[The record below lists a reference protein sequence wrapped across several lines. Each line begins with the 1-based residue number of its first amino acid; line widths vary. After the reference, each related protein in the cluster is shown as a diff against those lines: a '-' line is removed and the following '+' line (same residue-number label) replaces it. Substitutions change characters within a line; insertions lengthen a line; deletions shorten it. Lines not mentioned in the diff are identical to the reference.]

1 MVASLETIVTPPAT
15 GSPEFVP
22 TGPDAARFRAVE
34 RYIEQ
39 YLPARQRPVYDSV
52 VIAGKGITAWTL
64 AARLARSPEFAGRV
78 VVAGPPVEETRQ
90 LRNGVSMRGTAADF
104 ISYALAC
111 PQATFIRQ
119 VIGPQAADEPVAIR
133 QVTAMTTVD
142 PVTNKASFSRPTT
155 WQGGRKGLDRP
166 IMYGGRNS
174 RIANAVRELL
184 DASGIVE
191 TDEVVTSRDDARALA
206 LGKRPLLVNL
216 TTNPKLFGAP
226 AAPISRVTLAA
237 QMALRIGSGGIRRPL
252 TPATCFAPLVHRS
265 NAIDVGYFTPF
276 ADPLSPDASWYG
288 LMVAPRRSLDG
299 LDKAREV
306 QILADEVQAVAD
318 AVGLEPVD
326 PEATLFDG
334 MIPAPPLRQW
344 QRSAPGT
351 LEMRGLCT
359 PGGVAYYAD
368 GILGGAIG
376 SVVAAEALLRGAD
389 PEEAV
394 HRALRRYVRWNDLWW
409 LETTRIAGVVAAT
422 VSRPPLL
429 SRLALAYPHSWS
441 VNHWASR
448 G

>member
-1 MVASLETIVTPPAT
+1 MVATLETTVAPPAIE
-15 GSPEFVP
+15 SPEYVP
-22 TGPDAARFRAVE
+22 AGPDAARFRAVE
-34 RYIEQ
+34 RFIDRYV
-39 YLPARQRPVYDSV
+39 PDRQRTVYDSV
-52 VIAGKGITAWTL
+52 VIAGGKGITAYTL

-111 PQATFIRQ
+111 PQATLIRQ
-119 VIGPQAADEPVAIR
+119 VIGPQAAGQPVASR
-133 QVTAMTTVD
+133 QTAAMVRFN
-142 PVTNKASFSRPTT
+142 PVSGAASFSRVTN
-155 WQGGRKGLDRP
+155 WQGGRHGLDRP
-166 IMYGGRNS
+166 IMYGARNS
-174 RIANAVRELL
+174 RVANAVRELL

-191 TDEVVTSRDDARALA
+191 TDEVITSLDDARALA
-206 LGKRPLLVNL
+206 PGKRPLLVNL

-226 AAPISRVTLAA
+226 GSPITRVTLAA
-237 QMALRIGSGGIRRPL
+237 QMALRVRPGGIKKPL
-252 TPATCFAPLVHRS
+252 TQATCFAPLVHRA

-299 LDKAREV
+299 LDKANEV
-306 QILADEVQAVAD
+306 QVLADEVRAVAD

-334 MIPAPPLRQW
+334 MIPAPPLHQW

-351 LEMRGLCT
+351 LEMRALCT

-376 SVVAAEALLRGAD
+376 SVIAAEALLRGAN

-409 LETTRIAGVVAAT
+409 YETTRIPGVVDAFMR
-422 VSRPPLL
+422 RPPL
-429 SRLALAYPHSWS
+429 SRVALAYPHSWS
-441 VNHWASR
+441 VGHWASR

>member
-1 MVASLETIVTPPAT
+1 MVATLETILTPPAT
-15 GSPEFVP
+15 ESPEFIP
-22 TGPDAARFRAVE
+22 TGPDVARFRAVE
-34 RYIEQ
+34 RFINQ

-52 VIAGKGITAWTL
+52 VIAGGKGITAWTL

-111 PQATFIRQ
+111 PQANFIRQ
-119 VIGPQAADEPVAIR
+119 VIGPQAAGQPVAAR
-133 QVTAMTTVD
+133 QTTAMVRRD
-142 PVTNKASFSRPTT
+142 PVTGQASFSRPTT
-155 WQGGRKGLDRP
+155 WQGGRNGLGRP
-166 IMYGGRNS
+166 IMYGARNS
-174 RIANAVRELL
+174 RIATAVRELL

-191 TDEVVTSRDDARALA
+191 TDEAVTSLDDARSLA
-206 LGKRPLLVNL
+206 LGTRPLLVNL

-226 AAPISRVTLAA
+226 TSPISRVTLAA
-237 QMALRIGSGGIRRPL
+237 QMALRVRPGGIRRPL
-252 TPATCFAPLVHRS
+252 TPATCFAPLVHRNS
-265 NAIDVGYFTPF
+265 AIDVGYFTPF

-299 LDKAREV
+299 LDKAGEV
-306 QILADEVQAVAD
+306 EILADEVRAVAD

-326 PEATLFDG
+326 PDVTLFDG
-334 MIPAPPLRQW
+334 MIPAPPLGGWR
-344 QRSAPGT
+344 RSRAGT
-351 LEMRGLCT
+351 LEMRSLCT

-376 SVVAAEALLRGAD
+376 AVIAAEALLRGAD
-389 PEEAV
+389 PEGAV
-394 HRALRRYVRWNDLWW
+394 HRAMRRYVRWNDLWW
-409 LETTRIAGVVAAT
+409 FETTRIAGVVNAM
-422 VSRPPLL
+422 VSRPPL

>member
-1 MVASLETIVTPPAT
+1 MVATLETVIAPPAT
-15 GSPEFVP
+15 PSPDFVP
-22 TGPDAARFRAVE
+22 TGPDVARMRAV
-34 RYIEQ
+34 RRFIDQ
-39 YLPARQRPVYDSV
+39 YLPTPQRPVYDSV
-52 VIAGKGITAWTL
+52 VIAGGKGITAYTL
-64 AARLARSPEFAGRV
+64 AARLARSPQFAGRV

-119 VIGPQAADEPVAIR
+119 VIGPQAAGQPVATR
-133 QVTAMTTVD
+133 QTTAIVTVD
-142 PVTNKASFSRPTT
+142 PTTGRASFSRPTA
-155 WQGGRKGLDRP
+155 WQGGRHGLGRP
-166 IMYGGRNS
+166 IMYGARNT

-184 DASGIVE
+184 HSDGIVE
-191 TDEVVTSRDDARALA
+191 TDEAVASLDDARSLA

-216 TTNPKLFGAP
+216 TTNPTLFGRPAP
-226 AAPISRVTLAA
+226 PITRVTLAA
-237 QMALRIGSGGIRRPL
+237 QMALRVRPGGIRRPL
-252 TPATCFAPLVHRS
+252 TPATCFAPLVHRN

-306 QILADEVQAVAD
+306 EILADEVRAVAD

-326 PEATLFDG
+326 RDVTLFGG
-334 MIPAPPLRQW
+334 MIPAPPLGQW

-351 LEMRGLCT
+351 LEMRSLCT

-376 SVVAAEALLRGAD
+376 AVIAAEALLRGAD

-394 HRALRRYVRWNDLWW
+394 HRALRRYVWWNDLWW
-409 LETTRIAGVVAAT
+409 FETTRLAGVVNAL
-422 VSRPPLL
+422 VSRPPL